1 MLAARLRLPVIP
13 VRLRGLDRILPRGA
27 SMVHPGAASIAFGA
41 PLHLQGDDYTALA
54 RRIEEAVRVL

>member
-1 MLAARLRLPVIP
+1 MIQ
-13 VRLRGLDRILPRGA
+13 
-27 SMVHPGAASIAFGA
+27 PGAASIAFGA